1 MWGRNVFLM
10 GLAGLLLL
18 VVGCNSSENR
28 APKPRGY
35 FRIDLP
41 KPQYISLPDGLPYS
55 FEVSHLARLQRRS
68 ETNWINLVY
77 PTLNASIHLTYRP
90 IDSNL
95 GELIDESR
103 DLAFVH
109 AEKADGIR
117 ERVFSEP
124 SRDVFALMYEIEGN
138 TASQLQFVA
147 TDSVSHFLRGALY
160 FNAEPNFDSVQP
172 VLNFFREDVIH
183 LIESLK
189 WHEVQ
194 PI

>member
-1 MWGRNVFLM
+1 MWGRSAILI
-10 GLAGLLLL
+10 GLAGAILL
-18 VVGCNSSENR
+18 GSSCNSGENR
-28 APKPRGY
+28 APKPKGY

-68 ETNWINLVY
+68 EANWINLVY
-77 PTLNASIHLTYRP
+77 PSLNASIHLTYRP

-95 GELIDESR
+95 SELIDESR

-117 ERVFSEP
+117 ERVFADS
-124 SRDVFALMYEIEGN
+124 SRDVYALMYDIEGN
-138 TASQLQFVA
+138 TASHLQFVA
-147 TDSVSHFLRGALY
+147 TDSVDHFLRGALY

-172 VLNFFREDVIH
+172 VLNFFREDFIH

-189 WHEVQ
+189 WREA
-194 PI
+194 PTI